1 MGDFWLFLTI
11 FFVVLIKNVLF
22 CKDFQEALTR
32 SGPEMVYWLG
42 SGSVH
47 LALLEKG
54 LVFFVR
60 NT

>member
-1 MGDFWLFLTI
+1 M
-11 FFVVLIKNVLF
+11 VLIKNVLF
-22 CKDFQEALTR
+22 CKNFQEALAR

-54 LVFFVR
+54 LVFL
-60 NT
+60 